1 MTFNQRNLTAS
12 IGREKIAK
20 SNHLQANTIFERKKN
35 QRNGDEMS
43 LTSFN
48 GRG

>member
-20 SNHLQANTIFERKKN
+20 SNHLQANTIFERKKIK
-35 QRNGDEMS
+35 EMAM
-43 LTSFN
+43 
-48 GRG
+48 RCR